1 MRNRMLLGL
10 AGSMLLVA
18 ACAPAPEE
26 AAEPAAAK
34 VEDPS
39 GIHSV
44 RDKYAAAEN
53 AGDAAAVAALWT
65 ADGVLMPA
73 NAPAAQGNQAI
84 QAFYEGQFG
93 QAKAELTVTGEETV
107 IFGDWGFDRGKFA
120 LTLTM
125 TDGSVVED
133 QGKYVVLLARQPDAS
148 WKVARL
154 IFNSD
159 LPLPGAAAPAG
170 GGERKKASP

>member
-10 AGSMLLVA
+10 AGCAMLLA
-18 ACAPAPEE
+18 GCAPATE
-26 AAEPAAAK
+26 EPAVAK

-39 GIHSV
+39 GVVSV
-44 RDKYAAAEN
+44 RDKYVAAEN

-65 ADGVLMPA
+65 SDGVLMPA
-73 NAPAAQGNQAI
+73 NAPAAQGTQAI
-84 QAFYEGQFG
+84 QAYY
-93 QAKAELTVTGEETV
+93 QAQAEQGKVELSVTAEET
-107 IFGDWGFDRGKFA
+107 IISGDWAFDRGKFGLK
-120 LTLTM
+120 LTGTGGGVM
-125 TDGSVVED
+125 ED

-159 LPLPGAAAPAG
+159 LPLPAPAAPAG
-170 GGERKKASP
+170 GAAQKKAG